1 MRKRDYGD
9 GSIANTPR
17 KDGRWPASFYLP
29 DGTRKYVYGKTRQEA
44 KLKLEEAQR
53 QAERGELVAPD
64 KARLADYL
72 LAWLEIK
79 KLRLKHSSYLQYR
92 AHITAVIAPVIGAY
106 PVQKLTA
113 RVIQGFISALCEQG
127 KAPGSIRMTYAIL
140 SQALKD
146 AVRRHLIGANPCQD
160 IVLPRDERE
169 NEEELH
175 ALDAE
180 QAQALLRVARG
191 DRFEC
196 IVTLALAAG
205 LRRGELL
212 ALRWSDIDFE
222 RGILRVQ
229 RQLTWNAGEG
239 YRETTPK
246 TRGSR
251 RAVPVAGFAL
261 AALRV
266 HRTRQKEQRLAAG
279 TAWQEKNLVFCNETG
294 GYLCPQTLRRGFLRL
309 LAAAGL
315 PPMHFH
321 DLRHTSA
328 TLLVALGTPLNVVQ
342 AILGHT
348 TARMTLRYLHALPA
362 MREDAVS
369 KLDTLFTVPVEQA
382 FS

>member
-1 MRKRDYGD
+1 MRRREYGD
-9 GSIANTPR
+9 GSVANMPR
-17 KDGRWPASFYLP
+17 KDGRWAASFYLP
-29 DGTRKYVYGKTRQEA
+29 DGKRKYVYGRTRQEA
-44 KLKLEEAQR
+44 KQKLEEAQR
-53 QAERGELVAPD
+53 QAERGELVTPD
-64 KARLADYL
+64 KERLADYL

-79 KLRLKHSSYLQYR
+79 KLRLKRSSYLQYR

-146 AVRRHLIGANPCQD
+146 AVKRHLIGQNPCQD
-160 IVLPRDERE
+160 IILPRDERDD
-169 NEEELH
+169 EEELH
-175 ALDAE
+175 ALDAG
-180 QAQALLRVARG
+180 QARLLLDAARG
-191 DRFEC
+191 TDLEAL
-196 IVTLALAAG
+196 VTVALATG

-212 ALRWSDIDFE
+212 ALKWSDIDFE

-246 TRGSR
+246 TKGSR
-251 RAVPVAGFAL
+251 RSIVLADFAL
-261 AALRV
+261 AALRR
-266 HRTRQKEQRLAAG
+266 HKARQAERKLAAG
-279 TAWQEKNLVFCNETG
+279 AAWQEKNLVFCDTKG

-309 LAAAGL
+309 LAEAGL

-321 DLRHTSA
+321 ALRHTSA
-328 TLLVALGTPLNVVQ
+328 TLLIALGTPLNVVQ

-369 KLDTLFTVPVEQA
+369 KLDTLFTVPVKQA